1 MSEVLQQ
8 MRRGGGVLGGFA
20 LLSVALVAATYFGT
34 RGRIAASEQ
43 AALEAQL
50 NALVPAARYDNHP
63 TEDTIRLSDAAA
75 FGSGEAVT
83 VYRARRAGEPVAALA
98 TVIAPDGYAG
108 PIRLLV
114 GVWADGRIAGVR
126 VLAHKE
132 TPGLGDRI
140 EIQRSDWIRSFDE
153 RSLTDPDAAGW
164 KVRKDGGRFDQFTGA
179 TITPRAIVK
188 AVHGFLEYAQAHRAE
203 LYAPASGDRVP

>member
-1 MSEVLQQ
+1 MGEVLQQ
-8 MRRGGGVLGGFA
+8 MRRSGGVLGGFA
-20 LLSVALVAATYFGT
+20 LLSVALVAFSYVGT
-34 RGRIAASEQ
+34 RGRIAAAEQ

-50 NALVPAARYDNHP
+50 NALVPAVRYDNRP
-63 TEDTIRLSDAAA
+63 TEDTIRLSDAAG

-83 VYRARRAGEPVAALA
+83 VYRARRGGEPVAALA

-114 GVWADGRIAGVR
+114 GVWADGRLAGVR

-140 EIQRSDWIRSFDE
+140 ELARSDWIRSFDG
-153 RSLTDPDAAGW
+153 RSLADPGAAGW
-164 KVRKDGGRFDQFTGA
+164 KVRKDGGVFDQFTGA
-179 TITPRAIVK
+179 TITPRAIVR
-188 AVHGFLEYAQAHRAE
+188 AVHGFLDYAQAHAGE
-203 LYAPASGDRVP
+203 LYAPSPAGEPR